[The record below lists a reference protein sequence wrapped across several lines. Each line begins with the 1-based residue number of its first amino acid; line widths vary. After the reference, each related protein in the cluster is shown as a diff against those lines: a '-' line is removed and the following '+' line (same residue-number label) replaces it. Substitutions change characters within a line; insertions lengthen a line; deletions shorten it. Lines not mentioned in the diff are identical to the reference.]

1 MKKFYLSLILVLLVK
16 LNFAAL
22 TVTIT
27 TITDTTCQGTTVAL
41 TSSVTGATSSV
52 SYVWLKNNV
61 QVSTTSSYS
70 YAANIAGTDTCVVI
84 ATSGSETSTDT
95 LIIVVNPA
103 PAITVMTYTACSGV
117 PFSIT
122 PVDGVNGVVPVGTT
136 YSWSIPTGSGLTG
149 FESGTNASN
158 ISGTL
163 TNTTNTVKTATLTI
177 TPKSAAGCIGP
188 TFVLT
193 ITVNPV
199 ATITALTTTVC
210 SGNTFSVT
218 PFNSVNGIV
227 PMGTTYSWGAP
238 TATGLTGGTS
248 GTNAT
253 NINGILINTTNTS
266 KIATYTVTPLSGS
279 CYGAPFIVTV
289 NVKPTPAIQTMSTTV
304 CSGFIF
310 TVTPTNLANGIIPAG
325 TTYSWPAPVIPGGMT
340 GGAASTNATSIY
352 GTLVNLSSMPQIATY
367 TVTPNSGGCT
377 GASFTVT
384 VTVNPIPMI
393 TNMSATVC
401 SGNTFT
407 VTPVDGTT
415 GVIPAGT
422 TYSWVAPVV
431 TGNMSG
437 GTSGSGTSITGTIT
451 NPTNTAQTATYTV
464 IPSAGGCTGSPFN
477 VTVTVKPAPIAPIV
491 NSPISYC
498 LGTTAAQ
505 LTATGTNLL
514 WYTTATGGTGSSTPP
529 TPSTATLGT
538 TYYYVSQTANG
549 CESPRAEIIVTVS
562 STAEAPIV
570 TNIAYCQYTT
580 SAPLTAIANGT
591 LLWYSTATG
600 GTGSA
605 NAPIPPTMVVGSIYY
620 YVSQTINGCASPRDT
635 IIVFIYPTPSAPI
648 VSNPSAYCEGTT
660 AVQLAATG
668 NNLLWY
674 TTPTGGVGS
683 TITPTPSTI
692 VTGVTNYYVSQSING
707 CEGQR
712 AEITVTVNTTPVI
725 SNYTVTGYSGV
736 PFVVMPT
743 GVETGST
750 YSWSAPSVTTG
761 ITGGTSGSGANISGV
776 LINLTDTFQTA
787 IYIVTPTSAEGCV
800 GYTFTVTIVMNPA
813 AGVPAIMNMYDTVCN
828 GTAFTIIPLNG
839 VNGYIPAG
847 TTYSWT
853 DMNGTHNAQSNIN
866 GIFNNA
872 TTTVQTATLTITPT
886 SGTGLV
892 GAPFEVYVTVLPV
905 SNILN
910 ISINACSGVPFSI
923 TPVDGVNGV
932 VPVGTTYSWVDQNGT
947 HTGQSSINGT
957 LLNATT
963 TVQTATLTVTPTSG
977 SCVGATF
984 TVTVTV
990 NAAPIAPIVN
1000 SPISYCLGTTAAQL
1014 TATGNNLLW
1023 YTTPTGGVGSTITP
1037 TPSTIVT
1044 GVTNYY
1050 VSQSINGCESP
1061 RAVIVTTVN
1070 IAPSITNIIDTVCN
1084 NGLFTITPINGVN
1097 GVVPAGTT
1105 YSWLIP
1111 TSSGINGFQAGNNAT
1126 NISGVLSNNPN
1137 SVSHTATYIV
1147 TPKLGSCVGDTFT
1160 VNVVITTSNAP
1171 LATGIIYGPDPVC
1184 QGQGPLQY
1192 LIVPL
1197 INATSYV
1204 WTLPIGVIGS
1214 STNNNILVSF
1224 STSIHSATIKV
1235 KGYNSYGGFGGEAIL
1250 VVDVQDCFDVGVF
1263 TGDGGISISPNPVSG
1278 FSNLK
1283 IKLTTDQQLNICIYD
1298 ITGRKVKEV
1307 LNAQK
1312 QRGEHHIPI
1321 DATELKAGIY
1331 LIKAIGE
1338 ESFETVKFTVVH

>member
-1 MKKFYLSLILVLLVK
+1 MVSSFHPLL
-16 LNFAAL
+16 
-22 TVTIT
+22 T
-27 TITDTTCQGTTVAL
+27 TA
-41 TSSVTGATSSV
+41 
-52 SYVWLKNNV
+52 
-61 QVSTTSSYS
+61 STT
-70 YAANIAGTDTCVVI
+70 TL
-84 ATSGSETSTDT
+84 ETS
-95 LIIVVNPA
+95 
-103 PAITVMTYTACSGV
+103 
-117 PFSIT
+117 
-122 PVDGVNGVVPVGTT
+122 
-136 YSWSIPTGSGLTG
+136 
-149 FESGTNASN
+149 
-158 ISGTL
+158 
-163 TNTTNTVKTATLTI
+163 
-177 TPKSAAGCIGP
+177 
-188 TFVLT
+188 
-193 ITVNPV
+193 
-199 ATITALTTTVC
+199 
-210 SGNTFSVT
+210 
-218 PFNSVNGIV
+218 
-227 PMGTTYSWGAP
+227 
-238 TATGLTGGTS
+238 
-248 GTNAT
+248 
-253 NINGILINTTNTS
+253 
-266 KIATYTVTPLSGS
+266 
-279 CYGAPFIVTV
+279 
-289 NVKPTPAIQTMSTTV
+289 
-304 CSGFIF
+304 
-310 TVTPTNLANGIIPAG
+310 
-325 TTYSWPAPVIPGGMT
+325 
-340 GGAASTNATSIY
+340 
-352 GTLVNLSSMPQIATY
+352 
-367 TVTPNSGGCT
+367 
-377 GASFTVT
+377 
-384 VTVNPIPMI
+384 
-393 TNMSATVC
+393 
-401 SGNTFT
+401 
-407 VTPVDGTT
+407 
-415 GVIPAGT
+415 
-422 TYSWVAPVV
+422 
-431 TGNMSG
+431 
-437 GTSGSGTSITGTIT
+437 
-451 NPTNTAQTATYTV
+451 
-464 IPSAGGCTGSPFN
+464 
-477 VTVTVKPAPIAPIV
+477 
-491 NSPISYC
+491 
-498 LGTTAAQ
+498 
-505 LTATGTNLL
+505 
-514 WYTTATGGTGSSTPP
+514 
-529 TPSTATLGT
+529 
-538 TYYYVSQTANG
+538 YYYVSQTVG

-648 VSNPSAYCEGTT
+648 VSNPSAYCQGTT

-674 TTPTGGVGS
+674 TTPTGGIGS
-683 TITPTPSTI
+683 SIAPTPSTT
-692 VTGVTNYYVSQSING
+692 VVGTTNYYVSQSING
-707 CEGQR
+707 CEGPR

-743 GVETGST
+743 GVETGTT

-761 ITGGTSGSGANISGV
+761 ITGGTSGIGANISGG
-776 LINLTDTFQTA
+776 LINSTDTFQTA

-800 GYTFTVTIVMNPA
+800 GDTFTVTIVMNPA

-828 GTAFTIIPLNG
+828 GTAFTIIPLNS

-853 DMNGTHNAQSNIN
+853 DINGTHNAQSNIN
-866 GIFNNA
+866 GIFVNA
-872 TTTVQTATLTITPT
+872 TATAQTATLTVTPT

-910 ISINACSGVPFSI
+910 ISINACSGVPFSF
-923 TPVDGVNGV
+923 TPIEGVNGTILA
-932 VPVGTTYSWVDQNGT
+932 GTSYSWVDQNGT

-990 NAAPIAPIVN
+990 NPIPIAPIVN

-1014 TATGNNLLW
+1014 TATGTNLLW
-1023 YTTPTGGVGSTITP
+1023 YTTATGGTGSSTPP
-1037 TPSTIVT
+1037 TPSTIVA
-1044 GVTNYY
+1044 GETNYY
-1050 VSQSINGCESP
+1050 VSQSINNCESP

-1084 NGLFTITPINGVN
+1084 NGLFTITPVNGVN

-1111 TSSGINGFQAGNNAT
+1111 TSSGIDGFHAGNNAIY
-1126 NISGVLSNNPN
+1126 ISGVLSNNPN

-1160 VNVVITTSNAP
+1160 VKVVVTTSNAP
-1171 LATGIIYGPDPVC
+1171 LATSIIYGPDPVC

-1235 KGYNSYGGFGGEAIL
+1235 KGYNSYCGFGGEAIL

-1312 QRGEHHIPI
+1312 QRGEQC
-1321 DATELKAGIY
+1321 LNN
-1331 LIKAIGE
+1331 
-1338 ESFETVKFTVVH
+1338 VVVNVVSVGG